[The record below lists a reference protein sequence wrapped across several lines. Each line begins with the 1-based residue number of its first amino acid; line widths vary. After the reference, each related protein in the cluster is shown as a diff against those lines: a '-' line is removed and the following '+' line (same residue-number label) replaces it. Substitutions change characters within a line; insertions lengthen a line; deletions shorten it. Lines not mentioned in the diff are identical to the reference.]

1 MKLALAA
8 ACVAAILPLAS
19 QAFAD
24 GRTVVTLQQPLTKP
38 IEFVA
43 EGGVW
48 KCAEA
53 TCVAGYTSA
62 QTFGP
67 TQCHAVAKHAGAVV
81 EFKDEYRSL
90 QPAALGKC
98 NTGLPGGPA
107 QTASR

>member
-8 ACVAAILPLAS
+8 ACLAVSLPLAS

-24 GRTVVTLQQPLTKP
+24 GRTVVTLQQPLAKP

-43 EGGVW
+43 DGGVW
-48 KCAEA
+48 KCEQA

-62 QTFGP
+62 ETFGP
-67 TQCHAVAKHAGAVV
+67 TQCHAVARRAGAVV
-81 EFKDEYRSL
+81 EFKDDYNTL
-90 QPAALGKC
+90 QPAALDKC